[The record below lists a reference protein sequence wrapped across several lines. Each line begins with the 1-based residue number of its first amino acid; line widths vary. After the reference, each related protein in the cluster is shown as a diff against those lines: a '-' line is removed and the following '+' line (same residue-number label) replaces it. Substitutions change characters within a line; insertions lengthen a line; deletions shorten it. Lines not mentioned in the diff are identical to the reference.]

1 MAGGIDMTKLIEI
14 RDDALRKAEQ
24 ESSHE
29 LGHYITSQILRGQ
42 LKVAHQKLA
51 EAELRIRELEQELDK
66 YIGPKPH
73 WDRWD
78 YRDWRKRNKE

>member
-1 MAGGIDMTKLIEI
+1 MPKISEVTNQMNP
-14 RDDALRKAEQ
+14 
-24 ESSHE
+24 
-29 LGHYITSQILRGQ
+29 
-42 LKVAHQKLA
+42 VAW
-51 EAELRIRELEQELDK
+51 LEQELDK